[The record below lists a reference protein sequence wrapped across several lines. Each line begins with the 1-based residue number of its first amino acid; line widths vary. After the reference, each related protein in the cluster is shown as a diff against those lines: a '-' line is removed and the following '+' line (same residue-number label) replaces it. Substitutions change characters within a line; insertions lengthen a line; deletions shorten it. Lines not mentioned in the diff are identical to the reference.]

1 LYQACFKSVPLL
13 ERYDEKM
20 TAHEVKRFFTMNG
33 RVMEVERI
41 ERSLFRIAAQ
51 KGSEGEKDISFEGF
65 TKLFTQRG
73 KSLIV

>member
-1 LYQACFKSVPLL
+1 MYQTCFKSVPLL
-13 ERYDEKM
+13 QRYDEKM
-20 TAHEVKRFFTMNG
+20 TSHEVKRFFTMNG

-51 KGSEGEKDISFEGF
+51 KGSEGEKEISYEGF
-65 TKLFTQRG
+65 SRLFTQRG